1 MNIYKLYKNN
11 LLILS
16 STGNLNPIVNELKNN
31 DIIITDI
38 RDLFDRD
45 IMGEY
50 LFDVEEKNYSD
61 FE

>member
-16 STGNLNPIVNELKNN
+16 SVGNLNPIVNELKNN

>member
-11 LLILS
+11 LLVLS
-16 STGNLNPIVNELKNN
+16 STGNLNTVVNELKNN

>member
-11 LLILS
+11 LLVLS
-16 STGNLNPIVNELKNN
+16 SVGNLNPIVNELKNN

>member
-11 LLILS
+11 LLVLS
-16 STGNLNPIVNELKNN
+16 STGNLNPVVNELKNN

>member
-11 LLILS
+11 LLVLL